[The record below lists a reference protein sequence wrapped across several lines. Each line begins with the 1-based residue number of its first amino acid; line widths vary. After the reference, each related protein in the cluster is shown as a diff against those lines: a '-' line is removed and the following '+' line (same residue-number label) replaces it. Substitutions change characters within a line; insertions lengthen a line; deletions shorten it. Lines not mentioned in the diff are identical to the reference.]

1 MRNSKPKDVARYA
14 PTTQNS
20 KLNILPSSWFIALTR
35 RSGPLRVYQWLWLLL
50 CMLAALAI
58 AAPRIISQPVI
69 YTSSAQ
75 VQIDSVRRYRELY
88 TAGSPDNDYLLIDHQ
103 TLTLLKAS
111 LPELGSQTYG
121 LRFVPAEQG
130 TIWVEAV
137 GRTPDVAQS
146 LADTGA
152 EMLVRHI
159 RAAGGREILRNL
171 LGWEQQVALAGNAPE
186 TDFQLLLRRMIMTT
200 AFPLN
205 RPIEPVS
212 EHITVDQLPA
222 EELSDLAR
230 ALELRNDEISLIDL
244 PNTERAHANALKSAD
259 FAQAGLYERDM
270 RRLSDGREVIREA
283 LVSLYANYS
292 ARFSVD
298 QPSDAFRSI
307 RAPSP
312 SVPVDRRIG
321 LLLLLTVLGGLGF
334 GSVGVAVDH
343 SAGSMRKLNELW
355 EYRALIRNLV
365 LRDLR
370 VRYKGSALG
379 YLWTQIAPLLT
390 MLVFWF
396 VFSSFF
402 PSSGIAMFPV
412 YLIIGLLAWNLTA
425 EAIANGSRSV
435 IDNAALVKK
444 VFFPREV
451 LPLVSVFSSLVNFLL
466 SLPMLF
472 LVMIAAQLLY
482 PPLRESTHPLNF
494 SWTIAYLPVLL
505 LIQTIFLAGI
515 SLFVSALAVFFRDT
529 VHLIGIVIQFWFFL
543 TPVVYSLDS
552 VNGLAARLIRWL
564 NPIASLVEFYREILY
579 GAVVPM
585 GAIPTPGLP
594 ALESVLR
601 VLLTALATLTLGY
614 WFFQRRSGQ
623 FGEEL

>member
-1 MRNSKPKDVARYA
+1 MIHSKLK
-14 PTTQNS
+14 TQNP
-20 KLNILPSSWFIALTR
+20 KLTVLPATWFVALTR
-35 RSGPLRVYQWLWLLL
+35 QSGPLRIYQWLWLLL
-50 CMLAALAI
+50 CMLVALAI
-58 AAPRIISQPVI
+58 AAPRILSQAII

-75 VQIDSVRRYRELY
+75 VQIDSDKRYRELY
-88 TAGSPDNDYLLIDHQ
+88 TAGVPDNDYLLIDNQ
-103 TLTLLKAS
+103 TLAFLKAS

-121 LRFVPAEQG
+121 LRFVPAEPG
-130 TIWVEAV
+130 HIRVEAV
-137 GRTPDVAQS
+137 GRTPEEAQT

-152 EMLVRHI
+152 EALVRHI

-186 TDFQLLLRRMIMTT
+186 TPFQQLLRRMITTT

-212 EHITVDQLPA
+212 EHITVNQLPA

-230 ALELRNDEISLIDL
+230 ALELRNDEITLIDL
-244 PNTERAHANALKSAD
+244 PNTERAHASALKSAD
-259 FAQAGLYERDM
+259 FAQAGVYERDL
-270 RRLSDGREVIREA
+270 RRLNDGRQVIREA
-283 LVSLYANYS
+283 IADLYADYS
-292 ARFSVD
+292 ARFNVD
-298 QPSDAFRSI
+298 QPSDAFRSA
-307 RAPSP
+307 RAQLPST
-312 SVPVDRRIG
+312 PVDRRIG
-321 LLLLLTVLGGLGF
+321 LLLMVTILGGLAF
-334 GSVGVAVDH
+334 GGIGVAVDH

-412 YLIIGLLAWNLTA
+412 YLIIGLLVWNLTA

-472 LVMIAAQLLY
+472 LVMIASQLLY
-482 PPLRESTHPLNF
+482 PPLRESMHPLNF

-505 LIQTIFLAGI
+505 LIQTLFLAGI

-543 TPVVYSLDS
+543 TPVVYSLES

-579 GAVVPM
+579 GGVVPT

-594 ALESVLR
+594 ALESILR